1 MVAMPSLRG
10 KSFHTLRSK
19 LGGGIPLLLDVV
31 SRASVVDIAIVMGG
45 AEGTSRV
52 YMHFPDHP
60 RRATLPPLQ

>member
-1 MVAMPSLRG
+1 
-10 KSFHTLRSK
+10 
-19 LGGGIPLLLDVV
+19 LLLDVV